1 MIQVLWLRNGI
12 VAIGGRLLSELD
24 IKWWRNQIG
33 LVQQDNVLFN
43 TTIYKNVEYGLIGTQ
58 WEDSSDHKKAMMIR
72 AACQDAFAD
81 EFISRLPDVRTS
93 YLDVRRIEIDVFTG
107 V

>member
-1 MIQVLWLRNGI
+1 MWKVLWFRHGI
-12 VAIGGRLLSELD
+12 VAIGDRLLSQLD

-33 LVQQDNVLFN
+33 LVQQDNILFN

-58 WEDSSDHKKAMMIR
+58 WEDASDQKKAMMIR

-81 EFISRLPDVRTS
+81 QFISELPEVS
-93 YLDVRRIEIDVFTG
+93 ILNL
-107 V
+107 